1 MDMKDLTSAA
11 SVVNVLRR
19 SKRFENIWKRTAVKD
34 LTRKLVY
41 DKFAD
46 IIIDTMF
53 SGVIYVVR
61 DSSGRKG

>member
-11 SVVNVLRR
+11 SVVNVLLR
-19 SKRFENIWKRTAVKD
+19 SKRLENIWKRTAVKD

-46 IIIDTMF
+46 KMIDIIP